1 MLGLQRGHSLLP
13 KLQRLSVGAGQGSP
27 RRGSWVYVRG
37 QGAGEGVV
45 CEDSQAA
52 CVSVSGWE
60 TWSPWLRGWPS
71 VSVTGSACGRT
82 GAFLRHVRVGE

>member
-13 KLQRLSVGAGQGSP
+13 KPQRLLVGAGQGSP
-27 RRGSWVYVRG
+27 RGGSWVYVRG

-52 CVSVSGWE
+52 CVSLSGWE
-60 TWSPWLRGWPS
+60 SEEDVHTCVSP
-71 VSVTGSACGRT
+71 VSQ
-82 GAFLRHVRVGE
+82 VRLWV